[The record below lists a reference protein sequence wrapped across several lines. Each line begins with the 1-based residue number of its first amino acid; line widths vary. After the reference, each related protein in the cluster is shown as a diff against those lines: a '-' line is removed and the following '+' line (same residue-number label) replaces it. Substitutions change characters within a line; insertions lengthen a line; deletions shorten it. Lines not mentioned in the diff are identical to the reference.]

1 MDITTIVIGV
11 VVVLCVATGWVVMRK
26 DKADAAPVSKNIA
39 LRDSAA
45 IALTHYWSHHHE
57 DWSLALFR
65 DGSGVVRLVACG
77 VPDGTF
83 FDARGYSHK
92 EQIAGRLGIE
102 VTAEHCDEAEV
113 QSLLGSNNAVLEAAD
128 DLRHYAGRKAS

>member
-65 DGSGVVRLVACG
+65 DGREVARQAGAMDAAGIVRWVRSQ
-77 VPDGTF
+77 P
-83 FDARGYSHK
+83 
-92 EQIAGRLGIE
+92 
-102 VTAEHCDEAEV
+102 
-113 QSLLGSNNAVLEAAD
+113 
-128 DLRHYAGRKAS
+128 